1 MPPPIFPRQRLLGP
15 TEKRTSKNRGR
26 KQTFQSTSC
35 GPRAQRIWGEA
46 GGRPFFPF
54 FISVDTS
61 DARGRGFRP
70 GWAFASSSKGRPG
83 NRWNGSGVSLPGAG
97 EKWFRVFGCCPPG
110 EKMTSLRA
118 FTCNDLFRFNNIN
131 LDPLTETYGI
141 PFYLQYLAHWPEYF
155 IVAEAPG
162 GELMG
167 YIMGKAEGSV
177 AREEWHGHV
186 TALSVAPEFRR
197 LGLAAKLME
206 LLEEISERKGGFFV
220 DLFVRV
226 SNQVAVNMYKQ
237 LGYSVYRTVLEYYSA
252 SNGEPDEDAYDM
264 RKALSRDTEKKS
276 IIPLPHPVRP
286 EDIE

>member
-1 MPPPIFPRQRLLGP
+1 MV
-15 TEKRTSKNRGR
+15 RGR
-26 KQTFQSTSC
+26 RRGGRADGPADLGRGAQAC
-35 GPRAQRIWGEA
+35 PAAPRARRRGAARPPVRARRARGAGERPEPPA
-46 GGRPFFPF
+46 GGRSAACGPGTPGD
-54 FISVDTS
+54 SAVSSMWWTLQ
-61 DARGRGFRP
+61 ARAAGVV
-70 GWAFASSSKGRPG
+70 AS
-83 NRWNGSGVSLPGAG
+83 
-97 EKWFRVFGCCPPG
+97 
-110 EKMTSLRA
+110 
-118 FTCNDLFRFNNIN
+118 N

-237 LGYSVYRTVLEYYSA
+237 LGYSVYRTVIEYYSA

>member
-1 MPPPIFPRQRLLGP
+1 MKHIAYL
-15 TEKRTSKNRGR
+15 
-26 KQTFQSTSC
+26 
-35 GPRAQRIWGEA
+35 A
-46 GGRPFFPF
+46 
-54 FISVDTS
+54 
-61 DARGRGFRP
+61 
-70 GWAFASSSKGRPG
+70 ASMK
-83 NRWNGSGVSLPGAG
+83 GSGQALLWVETLLDCQS
-97 EKWFRVFGCCPPG
+97 R
-110 EKMTSLRA
+110 
-118 FTCNDLFRFNNIN
+118 N

-237 LGYSVYRTVLEYYSA
+237 LGYSVYRTVIEYYSA
-252 SNGEPDEDAYDM
+252 SNGEPDENAYDM
-264 RKALSRDTEKKS
+264 RKALSRDKEKKS

>member
-1 MPPPIFPRQRLLGP
+1 
-15 TEKRTSKNRGR
+15 
-26 KQTFQSTSC
+26 
-35 GPRAQRIWGEA
+35 
-46 GGRPFFPF
+46 
-54 FISVDTS
+54 
-61 DARGRGFRP
+61 
-70 GWAFASSSKGRPG
+70 
-83 NRWNGSGVSLPGAG
+83 
-97 EKWFRVFGCCPPG
+97 
-110 EKMTSLRA
+110 MTTLRA
-118 FTCNDLFRFNNIN
+118 FTCDDLFRFNNIN

-206 LLEEISERKGGFFV
+206 LLEEISERLAAI
-220 DLFVRV
+220 LFSAHSSPQNNTVRSTGWKPYTYV
-226 SNQVAVNMYKQ
+226 LHV
-237 LGYSVYRTVLEYYSA
+237 LIFGYLHYLCFLT
-252 SNGEPDEDAYDM
+252 DM